1 MVIFGLG
8 SGDVR
13 KNKAIALSAKTFM
26 LGSMAAH
33 QHSGKCVEPTAANSL
48 DITQKGGRL
57 ALRCHVN
64 EEMEKASPSRALKM
78 TQQ

>member
-8 SGDVR
+8 SGDMR
-13 KNKAIALSAKTFM
+13 KNKAIAQSARTFM
-26 LGSMAAH
+26 LGPMAAH

-57 ALRCHVN
+57 DLRCHVN
-64 EEMEKASPSRALKM
+64 EEMEKVSPCRAIKKM
-78 TQQ
+78 QQ